1 MRDRTFRKREIFM
14 LILIVY
20 LACLLLFTFFPRPI
34 LENGD
39 PTAISEFLKSH
50 ANYFY
55 KILYADTRWVAIG
68 NYFMLTPLPI
78 IASGIFPGMR
88 LRYICAAGIA
98 LSAIIESSQIFIP
111 GRVSDLADLASNAI
125 SVLIGIAAVRFLPL
139 NDHSPK
145 QF

>member
-1 MRDRTFRKREIFM
+1 MEKRDRTFRKREIFAV
-14 LILIVY
+14 LLVIY

-34 LENGD
+34 LESGD

-55 KILYADTRWVAIG
+55 KILYADTRWVAFG

-78 IASGIFPGMR
+78 IASRIFPDMR
-88 LRYICAAGIA
+88 LRIICLAGIA
-98 LSAIIESSQIFIP
+98 LSALIETSQIFIP
-111 GRVSDLADLASNAI
+111 GRVSDTADLASNTI

-139 NDHSPK
+139 NDHS
-145 QF
+145 

>member
-1 MRDRTFRKREIFM
+1 MEKRDRTFRKREIFAV
-14 LILIVY
+14 LLVIY

-34 LENGD
+34 LESGD

-55 KILYADTRWVAIG
+55 KILYADTRWVAFG

-78 IASGIFPGMR
+78 IASRIFPDMR
-88 LRYICAAGIA
+88 LRIICLAGIA
-98 LSAIIESSQIFIP
+98 LSALIETSQIFIP
-111 GRVSDLADLASNAI
+111 GRVSDIADLASNTI

-139 NDHSPK
+139 NDHS
-145 QF
+145 